1 MKLID
6 NMRLGTRLGLT
17 IGGAA
22 ATIILIAIMGW
33 LSIVSLNKE
42 VDKAI
47 NQGQKTLR
55 ANELSVGVHKGSIFI
70 WELLNHKEQA
80 QKLAIQ
86 AQIVKQYEA
95 NSAIL
100 DELQGSATMP
110 RGEELLA
117 KLKGTLV
124 ETHHL
129 KERVI
134 NLSLNDKEI
143 EAKALFATKGDEQL
157 AKFSSVLN
165 EFLEFREERITE
177 NAEIAEALA
186 YKMKLLFI
194 LITAISISCATILG
208 VLVTRSVTA
217 PVRESVELL
226 EMASRGDLTHE
237 VPEALHTRKDEIG
250 NLARSLQMMNGN
262 LSTTLGGVNKEVS
275 ALATAAGS
283 MTDIAVQIST
293 SSDIASGKAH
303 SVSSAAEEI
312 HRNMEN
318 VAAAMEQATSNVDI
332 MAAATEEMSASVY
345 DISQKT
351 KDASAKTR
359 GTSGQAR
366 EASTKIE
373 VLGKAAEEIGSV
385 TDTIKAISDK
395 TNLLALNATIEAA
408 RAGEA
413 GKGFA
418 VVANEIKEL
427 ARQTAD
433 ATADIASRLKGIQT
447 ATKESVSTM
456 DEISGAIHEVD
467 AIVVAIDEAMGQ
479 QTKATHEIAEN
490 VTQASQGLKEINVNV
505 NQAAAAISHVAQE
518 ITELSET
525 VGEVANC
532 GSMVE
537 RNAKTVNGIVST
549 LTGQMSQFKFK
560 GGGFSAGAVKLAH
573 GQWKTKLADMLS
585 GKITL
590 TPGEIADHH
599 NCAFGKFYFG
609 EGTERFGRLPV
620 FQEIDPAHKKIHD
633 TAREIARLFNE
644 GRQQEAKALF
654 HQFDGMTGQLF
665 ALLDRLED
673 NAKT

>member
-1 MKLID
+1 MKLVN
-6 NMRLGTRLGLT
+6 NMKLGSRLGITMGCLAGFIVLVALLGWT
-17 IGGAA
+17 AV
-22 ATIILIAIMGW
+22 
-33 LSIVSLNKE
+33 VSLNASTGLVME
-42 VDKAI
+42 QSQKAKI
-47 NQGQKTLR
+47 TREIGRVQKDIYL
-55 ANELSVGVHKGSIFI
+55 LI
-70 WELLNHKEQA
+70 WSLLNNDEHAYKLEYKA
-80 QKLAIQ
+80 QLVKLRETNLE
-86 AQIVKQYEA
+86 Y
-95 NSAIL
+95 L
-100 DELQGSATMP
+100 DELSNSSTTEMDKQ
-110 RGEELLA
+110 LLA
-117 KLKGTLV
+117 K
-124 ETHHL
+124 
-129 KERVI
+129 
-134 NLSLNDKEI
+134 I
-143 EAKALFATKGDEQL
+143 E
-157 AKFSSVLN
+157 
-165 EFLEFREERITE
+165 
-177 NAEIAEALA
+177 
-186 YKMKLLFI
+186 
-194 LITAISISCATILG
+194 G
-208 VLVTRSVTA
+208 VLVEVKQTNSRVIDLGMANKEAEAKNLFLTEGAERMNKLDSAIAELTQWRDKQMADTEAGAKATTHRMKLVLAIGSVLSLIIAAVFSILVTKSVTVPIGA
-217 PVRESVELL
+217 SIELL
-226 EMASRGDLTHE
+226 ERISQGDLTRDIPDELRTRHD
-237 VPEALHTRKDEIG
+237 EAG
-250 NLARSLQMMNGN
+250 NLARSLQMVSGN
-262 LSTTLGGVNKEVS
+262 LTTTLNGINKDIS
-275 ALATAAGS
+275 TLATAAGS
-283 MTDIAVQIST
+283 MTDIAVQLST
-293 SSDIASGKAH
+293 SSEVAGGKAH

-366 EASTKIE
+366 EASTRIE

-505 NQAAAAISHVAQE
+505 NQAASAISHVAQE

-633 TAREIARLFNE
+633 TAKEIARLFNE
-644 GRQQEAKALF
+644 GRQQEAKTLF

-673 NAKT
+673 NAKA